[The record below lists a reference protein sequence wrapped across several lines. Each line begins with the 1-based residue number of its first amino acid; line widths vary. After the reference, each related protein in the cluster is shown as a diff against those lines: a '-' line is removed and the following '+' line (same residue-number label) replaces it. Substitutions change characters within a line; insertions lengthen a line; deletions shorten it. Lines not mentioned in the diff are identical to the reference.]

1 MKRPVLFAVALLV
14 LLGLFA
20 VGAVVYQRGDADAD
34 VAARNQLVLGRLYA
48 PTIGAP
54 DARVHIVEF
63 LDPACET
70 CREFYPLVKNI
81 IAANAGKVKLSIR
94 HAALHPGSEDVVRML
109 EAAKLQ
115 DKYWPTLEALFAS
128 QDRWTVNHRV
138 HADRA
143 WPYLQNVGLD
153 IERLKQDMT
162 SPQVAQNVAQDA
174 TDAKALGVKMTP
186 EYFVNGHPLAE
197 FGDKQLLRL
206 VQQEREKAY
215 R

>member
-1 MKRPVLFAVALLV
+1 MKRSTLFVVALLV
-14 LLGLFA
+14 LMGLFA
-20 VGAVVYQRGDADAD
+20 LGAVVYQRGDADAEA
-34 VAARNQLVLGRLYA
+34 AARNQILLGRLHA
-48 PTIGAP
+48 PTMGAP

-70 CREFYPLVKNI
+70 CRSFYPFVKNI
-81 IAANAGKVKLSIR
+81 LAANAGRVKLSVR

-115 DKYWPTLEALFAS
+115 DKYWPTLEALFAA

-143 WPYLQNVGLD
+143 WTALQGVGLD
-153 IERLKQDMT
+153 LDRLKRDMAA
-162 SPQVAQNVAQDA
+162 PEVLANVAQDA
-174 TDAKALGVKMTP
+174 ADAKALGVQMTP
-186 EYFVNGHPLAE
+186 EYFVNGRPLTE

-215 R
+215 P

>member
-1 MKRPVLFAVALLV
+1 MKRSTLFVIALLV

-20 VGAVVYQRGDADAD
+20 LGAVVYQRGDAGAEA
-34 VAARNQLVLGRLYA
+34 AARNQILLGRLHA

-70 CREFYPLVKNI
+70 CRAFYPFVKNI
-81 IAANAGKVKLSIR
+81 LAANAGKVKLSVR
-94 HAALHPGSEDVVRML
+94 HAALHPGSEEVVRIL

-138 HADRA
+138 HAERA
-143 WPYLQNVGLD
+143 WPYLQGVGLD
-153 IERLKQDMT
+153 MERLKKDMT
-162 SPQVAQNVAQDA
+162 SPEVAQNLAQDTA
-174 TDAKALGVKMTP
+174 DAKALGVKMTP
-186 EYFVNGHPLAE
+186 EYFVNGHPLTE

-215 R
+215 P

>member
-1 MKRPVLFAVALLV
+1 MKRPLLFVLALVAM
-14 LLGLFA
+14 LGLFA
-20 VGAVVYQRGDADAD
+20 LGAVVYQRGDTGDD
-34 VAARNQLVLGRLYA
+34 MAARNQIVLGRLHA

-70 CREFYPLVKNI
+70 CREFYPLVKNMV
-81 IAANAGKVKLSIR
+81 AANAGKVKLSVR

-115 DKYWPTLEALFAS
+115 DKYWPALEALFSS

-143 WPYLQNVGLD
+143 WPYLQNIGLD
-153 IERLKQDMT
+153 IERLKKDMA

-174 TDAKALGVKMTP
+174 ADAKTLGVKMTP
-186 EYFVNGHPLAE
+186 EYFVNGHALTE

>member
-1 MKRPVLFAVALLV
+1 MKRSTLFVVALVV

-20 VGAVVYQRGDADAD
+20 VGAAVYQRGDAGEEA
-34 VAARNQLVLGRLYA
+34 AARNQITLGRLHA

-70 CREFYPLVKNI
+70 CREFYPFVKNI
-81 IAANAGKVKLSIR
+81 LASNTGKVKLSVR
-94 HAALHPGSEDVVRML
+94 HAALHPGSEEVVRIL

-115 DKYWPTLEALFAS
+115 DRYWQTLEALFAS

-138 HADRA
+138 YADRA
-143 WPYLQNVGLD
+143 WPYLQGVGLD
-153 IERLKQDMT
+153 MERLKKDMA
-162 SPQVAQNVAQDA
+162 SPEVTQLIAQDTA
-174 TDAKALGVKMTP
+174 DAKALGVKMTP
-186 EYFVNGHPLAE
+186 EYFVNGHPLTE

-206 VQQEREKAY
+206 VQQERERAY
-215 R
+215 P